1 MGDDPSHYSRFA
13 AGDKLMSLWKEH
25 DPQGK
30 IKVTK
35 SLQTGFQQTADGV
48 LVADNSKRT
57 QRILEVT
64 G

>member
-1 MGDDPSHYSRFA
+1 
-13 AGDKLMSLWKEH
+13 MSLWKEH